1 MKPRRWWQ
9 NALVYLG
16 YSTFFLVAFVVFI
29 YLTLPL
35 DTFQSYLVRKLS
47 DEHGM
52 DLTIGE
58 LDTWRLTGLD
68 AENVVIRRRPSPEE
82 LAAITAAR
90 EARKQWDEQNKGKSK
105 AGKERGEDGA
115 TRADGGAG
123 ETAELP
129 SAAAPEA
136 GDDAP
141 GGEATAKS
149 AGEPPVVPTGPA
161 PIEATRVRAR
171 VGLWALL
178 RGHLAVDVRAE
189 ILGGK
194 LDAELSQ
201 KAEAQHVKAQWSDLD
216 LRQIPQIREALQVPV
231 AGQFAGN
238 VDLEIPLTD
247 DKKPRWANALGHLEM
262 TISDAAAGPGRV
274 ESKKFG
280 AFGFMDMPLARIASV
295 QSRLAFDK
303 KKAVVERFDI
313 SGKDVEGELTGHL
326 MLDNALDKW
335 APRLHIRFKVSDE
348 FLEANKDLKVL
359 LGASPWIKQGMADGF
374 IGISINGTFKNPTVT
389 PKPVSPYKKGG
400 AGGEPAAAKA
410 ESGDARKN
418 ARDKRTASKPTP
430 SKPTT
435 TTGSVRPTPSPP
447 VPALPRIDPPQA
459 PDPEPVAA
467 PEPEP
472 AAPETE
478 APAPETEAPAPETE
492 APAADNDG
500 EGEEAPAA
508 AEEPTED

>member
-16 YSTFFLVAFVVFI
+16 YTSFFLVAFVVFI
-29 YLTLPL
+29 YVTLPL
-35 DTFQSYLVRKLS
+35 DTFQSYMVRKLS

-58 LDTWRLTGLD
+58 LDTWRLTGLE
-68 AENVVIRRRPSPEE
+68 AENVVLRPRPSPEE

-90 EARKQWDEQNKGKSK
+90 EARKQWDEQNKGKAK
-105 AGKERGEDGA
+105 ADKTRGEEGA
-115 TRADGGAG
+115 ATADGGAG
-123 ETAELP
+123 ETAEPP
-129 SAAAPEA
+129 SAAALEG
-136 GDDAP
+136 GDGA
-141 GGEATAKS
+141 AK
-149 AGEPPVVPTGPA
+149 AVGEPPVVPTGPA
-161 PIEATRVRAR
+161 PIEAARVRAR

-178 RGHLAVDVRAE
+178 RGHLEADVRAD

-194 LDAELSQ
+194 LEAELSQ
-201 KAEAQHVKAQWSDLD
+201 KPEAQHVKAEWSALD
-216 LRQIPQIREALQVPV
+216 LRQIPQIRAALQVPV

-238 VDLEIPLTD
+238 VDLEIPLTE

-280 AFGFMDMPLARIASV
+280 AFGFMDMPMARITSI

-313 SGKDVEGELTGHL
+313 SGKDVEGEITGHL
-326 MLDNALDKW
+326 MLDNALEKW

-348 FLEANKDLKVL
+348 FLEAHKDLKVL
-359 LGASPWIKQGMADGF
+359 LGASPWIKQGMADGYT
-374 IGISINGTFKNPTVT
+374 GISMNGTFKTPTWS
-389 PKPVSPYKKGG
+389 PKKESPYKKGG
-400 AGGEPAAAKA
+400 AGGDPSAAKA
-410 ESGDARKN
+410 EPGDARKN
-418 ARDKRTASKPTP
+418 ARDKRTPSKPTP

-435 TTGSVRPTPSPP
+435 TTGSVRPSPSPP
-447 VPALPRIDPPQA
+447 VPIVPRVDPPQA

-467 PEPEP
+467 PEPEA

-492 APAADNDG
+492 APAAEGEG

-508 AEEPTED
+508 PDEPEPTED